1 MFRELEIKGSLGRRP
16 VDYLKIIEMVK
27 TGKIQLEPVVTH
39 KFKLDDINDAFDLMR
54 KGESLR
60 SIILP

>member
-1 MFRELEIKGSLGRRP
+1 
-16 VDYLKIIEMVK
+16 VDYPKIIEMVR

-60 SIILP
+60 SIVIP

>member
-1 MFRELEIKGSLGRRP
+1 
-16 VDYLKIIEMVK
+16 VDYPKIIEMVR
-27 TGKIQLEPVVTH
+27 TGKIQLEPVVTN

-60 SIILP
+60 SIVIP

>member
-1 MFRELEIKGSLGRRP
+1 
-16 VDYLKIIEMVK
+16 MVK

-39 KFKLDDINDAFDLMR
+39 KFPLDDINDAFDLMR

-60 SIILP
+60 SIVVL

>member
-1 MFRELEIKGSLGRRP
+1 
-16 VDYLKIIEMVK
+16 MVK

-39 KFKLDDINDAFDLMR
+39 KFKLEDIDKAFDLMR

-60 SIILP
+60 SIVIP